1 MKANVVRTGSVA
13 VDAVVDGQLVKVEK
27 PLFDA
32 WIEAWT
38 PGDTLKDRQIRD
50 KLPYEVWEQQ
60 GWLYAPAG
68 KMISFLHV
76 AQALAEDMAE
86 FDVRLVAYD
95 RYAFQRF
102 EEDVALVG
110 ITPEFVEHPQGGVKK
125 GKPTEAMKRLAAEA
139 DPPRVPDGLWMPGSV
154 GLVEEALLEGRLRL
168 RRNPVLISAM
178 LSAVVET
185 DKWGNKWL
193 AKARSVNKIDAAVA
207 LCMAMGAAM
216 ACLMD
221 DDVGGMAGWLKA

>member
-1 MKANVVRTGSVA
+1 MVKIEAMR
-13 VDAVVDGQLVKVEK
+13 DGEMVTVEK
-27 PLFDA
+27 PTFDA

-38 PGDTLKDRQIRD
+38 PGDTMKVRAVRD

-60 GWLYAPAG
+60 GWLYAPPG
-68 KMISFLHV
+68 KMVSFLQV
-76 AQALAEDMAE
+76 SQALAEDMSE

-110 ITPEFVEHPQGGVKK
+110 IVPEFVEHPQGGVKK
-125 GKPTEAMKRLAAEA
+125 GKPTEAMKRMAKEAE
-139 DPPRVPDGLWMPGSV
+139 PPREPEGLWMPGSLAV
-154 GLVEEALLEGRLRL
+154 VEEALLEGRLRL
-168 RRNPVLISAM
+168 RRNPVLVSAM

-216 ACLMD
+216 ACLVD
-221 DDVGGMAGWLKA
+221 DEVSGMAGWLAQS